1 MPDVLKEQIRKK
13 YYNPDGSMKPTYRD
27 SLRSRGWTENDID
40 QTEQMHIRNA
50 AIDKE
55 VADWQ
60 QELKR
65 QLAEESTQ
73 KPEKNCERV
82 GSLEVPSKP
91 TSASNKLTHSTR
103 AEQMAG
109 LDVEELLSQGFLE
122 PDDFYDPQDESN
134 EQESSGYALADL
146 EAPDIWF

>member
-1 MPDVLKEQIRKK
+1 MPDVLQEQIRKK
-13 YYNPDGSMKPTYRD
+13 YYNSDGSMKPSYRD

-50 AIDKE
+50 AIDQK

-65 QLAEESTQ
+65 QLAEQKIEKESG
-73 KPEKNCERV
+73 RV
-82 GSLEVPSKP
+82 ESLEIPNNTLS
-91 TSASNKLTHSTR
+91 TNKLTQPTR

-122 PDDFYDPQDESN
+122 PDDFYDSQNESS
-134 EQESSGYALADL
+134 EQESSGYVLADL
-146 EAPDIWF
+146 EGPDIWF